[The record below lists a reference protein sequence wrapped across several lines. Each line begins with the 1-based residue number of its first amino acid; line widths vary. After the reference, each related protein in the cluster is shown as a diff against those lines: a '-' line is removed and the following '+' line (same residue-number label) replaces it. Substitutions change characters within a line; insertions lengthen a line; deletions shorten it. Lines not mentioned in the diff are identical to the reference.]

1 MEDILIEIS
10 ILKSKAFSSS
20 LPKYKIKSM
29 ILAQGVNPPP
39 PLPKKKGNSDWE
51 IRQIFRPMLQGDFG
65 LVDVRIG
72 AFHKLQSCSPLN

>member
-1 MEDILIEIS
+1 MEDILIEMS

-39 PLPKKKGNSDWE
+39 PPPKKKGK
-51 IRQIFRPMLQGDFG
+51 FG
-65 LVDVRIG
+65 LGNSSNFQANVAR
-72 AFHKLQSCSPLN
+72 